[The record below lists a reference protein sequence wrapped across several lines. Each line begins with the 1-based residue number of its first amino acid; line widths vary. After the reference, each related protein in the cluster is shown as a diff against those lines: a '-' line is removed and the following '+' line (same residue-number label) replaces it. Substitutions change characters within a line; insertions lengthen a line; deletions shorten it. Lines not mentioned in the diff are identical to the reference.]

1 MYTQC
6 PNCKKQ
12 HQITVDELRT
22 SRAMMCCDG
31 CSAMFDALES
41 LSEKQGANGEN
52 ENKTIPAIKLRKTN
66 TVPWGLGYS
75 ICIMLFIFQIV
86 FFEGYKLTQNAALRP
101 WLAKACGYFDC
112 QLPPYK
118 NLSEFTILHGSFEP
132 TANKHYVFKA
142 VFTNQSAFEQALPSI
157 KLTLLDFTGRA
168 FAKRIFHP
176 QGYSNQAHKLIEPE
190 MSEEITMEIAAPSTK
205 TGGYR
210 FEFI

>member
-12 HQITVDELRT
+12 HQISVDELRT
-22 SRAMMCCDG
+22 SRAIICCDG
-31 CSAMFDALES
+31 CSTKFDALES
-41 LSEKQGANGEN
+41 LSEEQNIKEAIDDI
-52 ENKTIPAIKLRKTN
+52 TMPAIKPGKKYIA
-66 TVPWGLGYS
+66 PWGLGYS

-86 FFEGYKLTQNAALRP
+86 FFEGYSLTQNAAVRP
-101 WLAKACGYFDC
+101 WLTKICGYFEC
-112 QLPPYK
+112 QLALYK

-132 TANKHYVFKA
+132 TASKHYVFKA
-142 VFTNQSAFEQALPSI
+142 AFTNQSAFEQTLPSI
-157 KLTLLDFTGRA
+157 KLTLLDFTGHA

-176 QGYSNQAHKLIEPE
+176 QDYSNQAHKLIEPE
-190 MSEEITMEIAAPSTK
+190 MSEEVTLEIAAPSTK

>member
-1 MYTQC
+1 MYAEC

-12 HQITVDELRT
+12 HQISVNELRT
-22 SRAMMCCDG
+22 SRAIICCDG
-31 CSAMFDALES
+31 CSTKFDALES
-41 LSEKQGANGEN
+41 LSEELDIEETSGDI
-52 ENKTIPAIKLRKTN
+52 TIPVIKSRKKSR
-66 TVPWGLGYS
+66 PFWGLGYS
-75 ICIMLFIFQIV
+75 VCIMLFVFQIV
-86 FFEGYKLTQNAALRP
+86 FFEGFNLTQNATIRP
-101 WLAKACGYFDC
+101 WLEKTCGYFDY

-142 VFTNQSAFEQALPSI
+142 AFTNQSVFEQALPSI
-157 KLTLLDFTGRA
+157 KLTLLDFTGRT

-176 QGYSNQAHKLIEPE
+176 QDYSNQAHKLIAPE